1 MPHRNK
7 RHDLCATD
15 AMGMIDQLNAVGHSI
30 DIDTSDGLLAITAA
44 DGKQH
49 SLHVD
54 FSDTSKVKVV
64 SHIGNTRIDH
74 PTLRAGVNTFVA
86 NVMNKDS
93 KGIN

>member
-7 RHDLCATD
+7 RHDICATD
-15 AMGMIDQLNAVGHSI
+15 AMGIVDQLNAVGHQV
-30 DIDTSDGLLAITAA
+30 DVDTTDGLLAISAS

-49 SLHVD
+49 SLVVD
-54 FSDTSKVKVV
+54 FSETSNVKVT

-86 NVMNKDS
+86 NVMDKDR